1 VELEK
6 ITKQDEPNNVNK
18 MNLESPKVSVQ
29 KSSNEMFEFLANVEN
44 FEKIM
49 PEDIDKFEAKE
60 DSFLFALKG
69 MPPIKLKLNE
79 LVPSSKVVL
88 GSTND
93 KIPFTLTGNITETG
107 DNTSDVQLVF
117 DGKFNMM
124 MAMMVKAPLKKFIN
138 TLSENIEKL

>member
-1 VELEK
+1 MELEK